1 VSDPE
6 LRIDQ
11 LSGLPT
17 ILAPGRA
24 ERPEGFVTRA
34 SEPKGPDGCPF
45 CEGREERTPPEVYAT
60 RAGGGEA
67 DTSDWTTRVVP
78 NLYPALAGPKTADA
92 NQDSGEIDRE
102 LDSHSGGVTGDA
114 GAFAAAGDPL
124 LESRRAGDP
133 NLFVAKPAQ
142 GVHEVV
148 VNAPEHVTSMAE
160 LGEEQ
165 FAAAVATWR
174 QRMRAHAGASYVQLI
189 VNEGGGAG
197 ASLEHTHAQLYA
209 LDFVPAAVARE
220 RERAGAY
227 AERTQGSSL
236 LGDVLVE
243 EVRRQERLVA
253 IDDEAALIC
262 PWASRSPFELRVIP
276 RAATA
281 SFVEDNGGATMI
293 HTALRLLAERF
304 GGSPE
309 LNLWVRTA
317 PRGAEHFHWHVDIAP
332 RLSIKAAFEF
342 ATGVDINTYPPER
355 AAADLKEL

>member
-1 VSDPE
+1 MSGPE

-60 RAGGGEA
+60 RPGGGEP
-67 DTSDWTTRVVP
+67 DSPGWTTRVVP
-78 NLYPALAGPKTADA
+78 NLYPALADPKSADA

-114 GAFAAAGDPL
+114 GAFATAGDPL

-142 GVHEVV
+142 GAHEVV
-148 VNAPEHVTSMAE
+148 VNAPEHVTSMAD

-209 LDFVPAAVARE
+209 LDFVPAAVARG

-281 SFVEDNGGATMI
+281 SFVEDDGGATMI